1 MSPRTFV
8 VKSTRK
14 GELGMQ
20 VVTGD
25 AMVGTG
31 SMRMLGF
38 IQTSK
43 QNKEVS
49 SMKVENN
56 INDIDDLVFYDQ
68 EFYVSER

>member
-1 MSPRTFV
+1 
-8 VKSTRK
+8 
-14 GELGMQ
+14 MQ

-25 AMVGTG
+25 AVVGTG
-31 SMRMLGF
+31 SMKMLGF

-56 INDIDDLVFYDQ
+56 INDIDDLVFYGQ

>member
-1 MSPRTFV
+1 
-8 VKSTRK
+8 
-14 GELGMQ
+14 MQ

-25 AMVGTG
+25 VVVGTG

-56 INDIDDLVFYDQ
+56 INDIDDLVFYGQ

>member
-1 MSPRTFV
+1 
-8 VKSTRK
+8 
-14 GELGMQ
+14 MQ

-25 AMVGTG
+25 AVVGTG
-31 SMRMLGF
+31 SMQMLGF

-49 SMKVENN
+49 SMKVKNN
-56 INDIDDLVFYDQ
+56 INDIDDLVFCDQ

>member
-1 MSPRTFV
+1 
-8 VKSTRK
+8 
-14 GELGMQ
+14 MQ

-25 AMVGTG
+25 AVVGTG

>member
-1 MSPRTFV
+1 
-8 VKSTRK
+8 
-14 GELGMQ
+14 MQ

-25 AMVGTG
+25 AVVGTG

-49 SMKVENN
+49 SVKIENN

>member
-8 VKSTRK
+8 VKNARK

-25 AMVGTG
+25 AVVGTG
-31 SMRMLGF
+31 SMRILGF

-43 QNKEVS
+43 QNKEVN

>member
-1 MSPRTFV
+1 
-8 VKSTRK
+8 
-14 GELGMQ
+14 MQ
-20 VVTGD
+20 VVIGD
-25 AMVGTG
+25 AMAGID
-31 SMRMLGF
+31 SMKMLGF

>member
-1 MSPRTFV
+1 
-8 VKSTRK
+8 
-14 GELGMQ
+14 MQ

-25 AMVGTG
+25 AVVGTG

-43 QNKEVS
+43 QNKEVN

>member
-1 MSPRTFV
+1 
-8 VKSTRK
+8 
-14 GELGMQ
+14 MQ

-25 AMVGTG
+25 AVVGTG

-49 SMKVENN
+49 SMKVKNN

>member
-1 MSPRTFV
+1 
-8 VKSTRK
+8 
-14 GELGMQ
+14 MQ

-25 AMVGTG
+25 AVVGTG
-31 SMRMLGF
+31 SMQMLGF

>member
-1 MSPRTFV
+1 
-8 VKSTRK
+8 
-14 GELGMQ
+14 MQ

-25 AMVGTG
+25 AVVGTG

-56 INDIDDLVFYDQ
+56 INDIDDLVFYGQ

>member
-8 VKSTRK
+8 VKNTGK

-25 AMVGTG
+25 AVVGTG
-31 SMRMLGF
+31 SMQMLGF

-49 SMKVENN
+49 SMKDKNN
-56 INDIDDLVFYDQ
+56 NNEIDDLVFCDQ

>member
-8 VKSTRK
+8 VKNARK

-25 AMVGTG
+25 AVVGTG
-31 SMRMLGF
+31 SMWILGF

-43 QNKEVS
+43 QNKEVN

>member
-1 MSPRTFV
+1 
-8 VKSTRK
+8 
-14 GELGMQ
+14 MQ

-31 SMRMLGF
+31 SMKMLGF

-56 INDIDDLVFYDQ
+56 INDIDDLVFCDQ

>member
-1 MSPRTFV
+1 
-8 VKSTRK
+8 
-14 GELGMQ
+14 MQ

-25 AMVGTG
+25 AVVGTG
-31 SMRMLGF
+31 SMQMLGF

-56 INDIDDLVFYDQ
+56 INDIDDLVFCDQ
-68 EFYVSER
+68 EFHVSER

>member
-1 MSPRTFV
+1 
-8 VKSTRK
+8 
-14 GELGMQ
+14 MQ

-25 AMVGTG
+25 AVVGTG

-43 QNKEVS
+43 QNKEMS

>member
-1 MSPRTFV
+1 
-8 VKSTRK
+8 
-14 GELGMQ
+14 MQ

-25 AMVGTG
+25 AVVGTG

-49 SMKVENN
+49 SVKIENN
-56 INDIDDLVFYDQ
+56 INDIDDLVFYGQ

>member
-8 VKSTRK
+8 VKNAGK

-20 VVTGD
+20 AVIGD

-49 SMKVENN
+49 SMKIENN

>member
-8 VKSTRK
+8 VKNARK

-25 AMVGTG
+25 AVVGTG

-56 INDIDDLVFYDQ
+56 INDIDDLVFCDQ

>member
-1 MSPRTFV
+1 
-8 VKSTRK
+8 
-14 GELGMQ
+14 MQ

-49 SMKVENN
+49 SMKVENS

>member
-8 VKSTRK
+8 VKNARK

-25 AMVGTG
+25 AMVGID
-31 SMRMLGF
+31 SMKMLGF

-56 INDIDDLVFYDQ
+56 INDIDDLVFCDQ

>member
-1 MSPRTFV
+1 
-8 VKSTRK
+8 
-14 GELGMQ
+14 MQ

-25 AMVGTG
+25 AVVGTG

-49 SMKVENN
+49 SMEVENN